1 MRNRVIILIAAVL
14 MTGCA
19 KNVIDPQSPI
29 SFAPVAEK
37 ATRSIIEG
45 TTYPT
50 SETFTVS
57 AFFEG
62 TAPYFENL
70 EASYNSTVTFWET
83 STTEYWPLE
92 GSLTF
97 NAYSPSDAG
106 LTIDETGV
114 SVTGYTVKTTDE
126 MTTDLCYASATVADC
141 SAHPDAVP
149 LTFSHALSQIVF
161 RVKAAA
167 YYENVTLSLNS
178 LSMGGINSVGD
189 FNGTAWE
196 NQNTEYS
203 YTLASTPTVLTYDGE
218 NNPETTDVC
227 SYLFLPQELGANA
240 AINVGYSISQVVS
253 GTNYSLVNPPVPISL
268 GGGTVT
274 RWEPGKKYIY
284 TLSIGLSNVIT
295 ISASAV
301 GWSDENFEIIV
312 EDN

>member
-1 MRNRVIILIAAVL
+1 M
-14 MTGCA
+14 
-19 KNVIDPQSPI
+19 
-29 SFAPVAEK
+29 
-37 ATRSIIEG
+37 
-45 TTYPT
+45 
-50 SETFTVS
+50 
-57 AFFEG
+57 
-62 TAPYFENL
+62 
-70 EASYNSTVTFWET
+70 
-83 STTEYWPLE
+83 
-92 GSLTF
+92 
-97 NAYSPSDAG
+97 
-106 LTIDETGV
+106 
-114 SVTGYTVKTTDE
+114 
-126 MTTDLCYASATVADC
+126 
-141 SAHPDAVP
+141 
-149 LTFSHALSQIVF
+149 
-161 RVKAAA
+161 
-167 YYENVTLSLNS
+167 
-178 LSMGGINSVGD
+178 
-189 FNGTAWE
+189 